1 MSNRLFV
8 YIRVLVHLLRSPGEG
23 WSYGYDAIG
32 SHEKVRAVCSGT
44 GQNLLQP
51 ILDNQVEFKQMSVD
65 TPKEELPLGPC
76 VELVKD
82 AFTSAGERDIYTGD
96 IVEVAKITAKGVEVE
111 KFELRAD

>member
-1 MSNRLFV
+1 MFAAVFTLPLDS
-8 YIRVLVHLLRSPGEG
+8 HLTGHG

-32 SHEKVRAVCSGT
+32 SHERVRAVCSGT
-44 GQNLLQP
+44 GQTLLQP
-51 ILDNQVEFKQMSVD
+51 VLDNQVEFRQMSESAK
-65 TPKEELPLGPC
+65 KEELPLEPC

-96 IVEVAKITAKGVEVE
+96 TLEICKITASGIEIE

>member
-1 MSNRLFV
+1 MKTMCV
-8 YIRVLVHLLRSPGEG
+8 CVIRPGEG

-51 ILDNQVEFKQMSVD
+51 VLDNQVEFKQMSAD
-65 TPKEELPLGPC
+65 SKREPLGLETC

-82 AFTSAGERDIYTGD
+82 AFTSACERDIYTGD
-96 IVEVAKITAKGVEVE
+96 IVEICKITAKGVEVE
-111 KFELRAD
+111 KLELRAD